1 MGNTKKK
8 RIIKVVLIVAVSMI
22 LLIALGIAVFLKMTI
37 LKTFPEL
44 EGEPEI
50 GKWYDVPVEGALSSD
65 GSEWHGIFRKGTEN
79 KVVVYFF
86 GGGVSITP
94 ETSEGGKQFYAL
106 QCLLRIL

>member
-8 RIIKVVLIVAVSMI
+8 RIIKVVLIAAVSI
-22 LLIALGIAVFLKMTI
+22 IVVTALGIAIFLKKTV
-37 LKTFPEL
+37 LNTFPTL

-79 KVVVYFF
+79 KLAVYFF
-86 GGGVSITP
+86 VV
-94 ETSEGGKQFYAL
+94 E
-106 QCLLRIL
+106 